1 MQFPKLTFHLQPSS
15 EYWDRKNSVYI
26 SLFLQT
32 LVIWSKVLLF
42 ETSHISSPRVDLSFI
57 NVCFLLLLTDAHY
70 SLLWKWVFSYSLKRK
85 KYCYGE
91 IQDVL
96 TDLSWLFFNTSTS
109 ASQDNWLLA
118 TASTVRCDCHWDIQ
132 CFEASAPL
140 IKNMIFVLQFVCLN
154 LEERWSQHP
163 WQISFLLGKA
173 FSQTAGGNGSCVFWW
188 MVSYGT
194 RVVLSLHINS
204 KLLRIVN

>member
-1 MQFPKLTFHLQPSS
+1 MPFPKLTFHLQPSS

-42 ETSHISSPRVDLSFI
+42 ETSHFSSPRVDLSFI
-57 NVCFLLLLTDAHY
+57 NMCFLLLLTDAHY

-91 IQDVL
+91 IQDML

-118 TASTVRCDCHWDIQ
+118 TASTVRCDCHWDISVLKQ
-132 CFEASAPL
+132 VHLWSKIWFLCYNLCVWIWKKGGAS
-140 IKNMIFVLQFVCLN
+140 IHG
-154 LEERWSQHP
+154 R
-163 WQISFLLGKA
+163 
-173 FSQTAGGNGSCVFWW
+173 
-188 MVSYGT
+188 
-194 RVVLSLHINS
+194 
-204 KLLRIVN
+204 